1 MKNTKIIN
9 YLKIIKKNSSNFF
22 IGFLIINISGISHS
36 VIKAEDKA
44 LINQSKPTVDYL
56 DKKSDTE
63 YILGPGDILS
73 IIISRQIEELNTEQ
87 MINGN
92 GEITLPKLKSIYV
105 AGLTLKELNELIAIK
120 FKEYVKFPDIE
131 ISIISYR
138 NVSFS
143 IVGEVERPGLSSIF
157 GSARNNILA
166 AKKVLEESLIGGYD
180 FSSGTGTTDLG
191 SGIQSA
197 YFPTILDGIREAG
210 GITSSSDLTNV
221 EVIRKNSL
229 SKGGGSI
236 KTSLNL
242 LSMLDT
248 GNPSQNIRLLDGDI
262 IRIKKSDLIF
272 PEQLAKAVRTNINPR
287 FIEVFVFGKVFN
299 PGIKVVSRSSSLNDA
314 ILLAGG
320 TKVIKGPIK
329 FIRYKSDGTIES
341 RTFAYSKNNKRGSYK
356 NPLLKSGDI
365 ISVNR
370 NIVNVA
376 TELLEEVTK
385 PFIGVYA
392 AQEVF
397 EKF

>member
-1 MKNTKIIN
+1 MIN
-9 YLKIIKKNSSNFF
+9 YLKTIKKNCSNFL
-22 IGFLIINISGISHS
+22 IGFFIINIYGINHS
-36 VIKAEDKA
+36 FIKAEDKA

-56 DKKSDTE
+56 DRKNNTE
-63 YILGPGDILS
+63 YLLGPGDVLR
-73 IIISRQIEELNTEQ
+73 IIISRQIQELNTDQ
-87 MINGN
+87 MINGD
-92 GEITLPKLKSIYV
+92 GEIILPKLKSIYV
-105 AGLTLKELNELIAIK
+105 SGLTLKELTELIELK

-131 ISIISYR
+131 ISIISYK

-143 IVGEVERPGLSSIF
+143 IVGEVERPGLYNIF
-157 GSARNNILA
+157 GSALNNPLA
-166 AKKVLEESLIGGYD
+166 SKEVIQKLENSYSNSGVTSSKIGR
-180 FSSGTGTTDLG
+180 
-191 SGIQSA
+191 GIDSA

-236 KTSLNL
+236 KTTLNL

-248 GNPSQNIRLLDGDI
+248 GNSSQNIRLLDGDI
-262 IRIKKSDLIF
+262 IRIKKSDSIF

-287 FIEVFVFGKVFN
+287 FIKVFVFGKVLD
-299 PGIKVVSRSSSLNDA
+299 PGTKVVSRSSSLNDA

-329 FIRYKSDGTIES
+329 FIRYKSDGTMET
-341 RTFAYSKNNKRGSYK
+341 RTFAYNRNNKRGSYK

-370 NIVNVA
+370 NIINVA
-376 TELLEEVTK
+376 TEILDEVTR

-392 AQEVF
+392 AKEVF